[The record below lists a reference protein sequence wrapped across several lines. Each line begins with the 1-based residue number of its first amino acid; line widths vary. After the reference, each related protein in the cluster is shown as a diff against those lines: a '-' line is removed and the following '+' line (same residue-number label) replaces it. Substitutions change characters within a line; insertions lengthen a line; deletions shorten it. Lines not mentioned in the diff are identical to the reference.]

1 MSRNRDEKYIHKNKL
16 ETEPERKKKFGKE
29 FVKTPKGRHYV
40 EELESLIG
48 AVIVLECDDW
58 VFEPGELE
66 GIPCEKLLLKSSKLV
81 KCPASRGVECPV
93 KISKK
98 IWTAVDADF
107 RERLGLKGKIDKYK
121 SGIHGRTPIHVRGRV
136 YEHKVFIDG
145 IHGKFV
151 KKNIGFQCFSMG
163 KVGDR

>member
-29 FVKTPKGRHYV
+29 FAEIPKGKRYV
-40 EELESLIG
+40 EELEPLLG
-48 AVIVLECDDW
+48 AVIVL
-58 VFEPGELE
+58 
-66 GIPCEKLLLKSSKLV
+66 
-81 KCPASRGVECPV
+81 AECPV
-93 KISKK
+93 EISKK

-151 KKNIGFQCFSMG
+151 KKNIGFQCFSME